1 MKKRTAWLLAAAVA
15 AVALGAAAVGAVAL
29 LVRGGGRPTGGW
41 VGSGGAYLALDVSGE
56 VPEEPP
62 SGLSGFLEG
71 RPPSMR
77 ALVEAVDRAR
87 QDPSV
92 KGLMLRV
99 GSVDTGWAR
108 AQELRDA
115 LVRFRRSGKPS
126 WAYLEAAGNKEYFL
140 ATGCAKVAASPTGML
155 DISGLAAEVTFFR
168 GTLDKLGIQAQFE
181 GVGKYKNAPNQLTEK
196 GFTPPHREQME
207 DLVGT
212 LFEQYVRGIA
222 QGRGLTPEKV
232 RALVDEAPFQAAAAK
247 DAGLVDELLYRDQ
260 VEERIPAA
268 GRIDP
273 ARYVKSGHGFFDTR
287 PKLAIVYAAGDIIS
301 GESQTSPFGGGLV
314 GSDTI
319 CRGLR
324 QAREDSS
331 VRAIVLR
338 VDSPGGSG
346 TAADAVWRE
355 VALARRAKPVVASM
369 GDYAASGGYYIS
381 MGADAIVAQP
391 GTITGSIGV
400 FSGKFSLRG
409 FYDKLGISQDTVQRG
424 KNASLFSD
432 WHPWTDEQ
440 RAKIHELNEAF
451 YETFVAKAAEGRKKK
466 PDEIEAVAQGRVW
479 TGEEALAAG
488 LVDGLGGLQEAVR
501 IARDKARI
509 PKGEDVQ
516 LVVLPQR
523 KGLLETLLDRQDE
536 DVVARAT
543 GRALG
548 PAAASF
554 LRWATALG
562 DGGPIARVPFELAV
576 R

>member
-1 MKKRTAWLLAAAVA
+1 MKKRTAWLLAAGVA

-29 LVRGGGRPTGGW
+29 LVRGGRPSAGW
-41 VGSGGAYLALDVSGE
+41 GGGAGYLALDVSGDM
-56 VPEEPP
+56 PEEPS
-62 SGLSGFLEG
+62 SGLSGFFES

-87 QDPSV
+87 QDPGV
-92 KGLMLRV
+92 KGLLLSV
-99 GSVDTGWAR
+99 GAVDAGWAR
-108 AQELRDA
+108 VEELRHA
-115 LVRFRRSGKPS
+115 VVRFRRSGKPS
-126 WAYLEAAGNKEYFL
+126 WAHLESAGNREYFL
-140 ATGCAKVAASPTGML
+140 ATGCAKVAASPTAML
-155 DISGLAAEVTFFR
+155 DVSGLAAEVTFYR
-168 GTLDKLGIQAQFE
+168 GTLDKLGVLAQFE

-196 GFTPPHREQME
+196 GFTAPHREQVE

-212 LFEQYVRGIA
+212 LFEQYVRGVA
-222 QGRGLTPEKV
+222 QGRGLAPEKV
-232 RALVDEAPFQAAAAK
+232 RSLIDQGPFKAADAK
-247 DAGLVDELLYRDQ
+247 KAGLVDELLYRDQ
-260 VEERIPAA
+260 VEDRIPAA
-268 GRIDP
+268 GRVDP
-273 ARYVKSGHGFFDTR
+273 ARYVRAGRGFFDTR
-287 PKLAIVYAAGDIIS
+287 PKLALVYAAGDIIA
-301 GESQTSPFGGGLV
+301 GETQSSPFGGGLA

-319 CRGLR
+319 ARGLR
-324 QAREDSS
+324 QAREDGA

-355 VALARRAKPVVASM
+355 VTLARRSKPVVVSM
-369 GDYAASGGYYIS
+369 GDYAASGGYYIA

-409 FYDKLGISQDTVQRG
+409 LYGKLGISQETVRRG

-432 WHPWTDEQ
+432 WAPWTDEE
-440 RAKIHELNEAF
+440 RAKIRELNEAF
-451 YETFVAKAAEGRKKK
+451 YRTFVAKAAEGRKKK
-466 PDEIEAVAQGRVW
+466 PEEIEAVAQGRVW
-479 TGEEALAAG
+479 TGEQALAAG
-488 LVDGLGGLQEAVR
+488 LVDGLGGLEAAVR

-509 PKGEDVQ
+509 PKGQDVQ

-523 KGLLETLLDRQDE
+523 KGLVETLLERHDE
-536 DVVARAT
+536 DVVAHAT

-548 PAAASF
+548 PAAASL

-562 DGGPIARVPFELAV
+562 DRGPIARVPFELAV

>member
-1 MKKRTAWLLAAAVA
+1 MRKRTAWLLAAGVA
-15 AVALGAAAVGAVAL
+15 AVALGGATVGAVAL
-29 LVRGGGRPTGGW
+29 LVRGGRPGGGW
-41 VGSGGAYLALDVSGE
+41 PGGSGYLALDVSGE
-56 VPEEPP
+56 IPEEPS
-62 SGLSGFLEG
+62 SGLSSLLES

-77 ALVEAVDRAR
+77 ALVEAVERAR
-87 QDPSV
+87 RDPGV
-92 KGLMLRV
+92 KGVLLRV

-108 AQELRDA
+108 VQELRDA

-126 WAYLEAAGNKEYFL
+126 WAYLESAGNRDYFL
-140 ATGCAKVAASPTGML
+140 ATGCAKIAASPTGML
-155 DISGLAAEVTFFR
+155 DVAGLAAEVTFYR
-168 GTLDKLGIQAQFE
+168 GTLDKLGVQAQFE

-222 QGRGLTPEKV
+222 QGRGLAPEEV
-232 RALVDEAPFQAAAAK
+232 RALIDQAPFAAVAAK

-260 VEERIPAA
+260 VEDRIPAA
-268 GRIDP
+268 NRIDP
-273 ARYVKSGHGFFDTR
+273 ARYVRAGRGFFDTR
-287 PKLAIVYAAGDIIS
+287 PKLAVVYAAGDIIP
-301 GESQTSPFGGGLV
+301 GESQSSPFGGGLA

-319 CRGLR
+319 SRGLR
-324 QAREDSS
+324 QAREDGDI
-331 VRAIVLR
+331 RAIVLR

-355 VALARRAKPVVASM
+355 VALARRSKPVVVSM
-369 GDYAASGGYYIS
+369 GDYAASGGYYIA
-381 MGADAIVAQP
+381 MGADAIVAEP

-409 FYDKLGISQDTVQRG
+409 LYGKLGISQETVQRG

-432 WHPWTDEQ
+432 WRPWTDEE
-440 RAKIHELNEAF
+440 RAKIRALNEAF
-451 YETFVAKAAEGRKKK
+451 YRTFVDKAAQGRKKT
-466 PDEIEAVAQGRVW
+466 PAEIEAVAQGRVW
-479 TGEEALAAG
+479 TGEEALANG
-488 LVDGLGGLQEAVR
+488 LVDGLGGLEDAVR
-501 IARDKARI
+501 IAREKARI

-523 KGLLETLLDRQDE
+523 KGLLETLLARQDE
-536 DVVARAT
+536 DVVARVA

-548 PAAASF
+548 PAAASL

-562 DGGPIARVPFELAV
+562 DQGPIARVPFELAV